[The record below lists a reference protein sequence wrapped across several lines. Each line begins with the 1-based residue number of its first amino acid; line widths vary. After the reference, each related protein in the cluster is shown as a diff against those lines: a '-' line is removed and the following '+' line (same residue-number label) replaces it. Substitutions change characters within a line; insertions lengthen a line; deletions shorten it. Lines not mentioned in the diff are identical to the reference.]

1 VRRQDGSV
9 IEVALDIGR
18 IMAGDKCT
26 PICELEMEL
35 LAGQPAAL
43 FDLGQQIAC
52 TVAVLP
58 LSQSKAERGVALA
71 RGRLDTPLSAMPPKL
86 AADLSLSVAAVCVL
100 REMFCHFTTNLN
112 TLRISDDPEVV
123 HQARVGWRRF
133 KSGLRLFKP
142 VFAVDAM
149 PDWHTLKP
157 LLSLLSELRD
167 LDVACTNTLP
177 ALADAYSLGD
187 AGRRGRWQVMTQS
200 LQNAA
205 NLKRKSVLCAMYE
218 PMVGATLLATTQWLD
233 GLAALNE
240 SRETGVDVKESLRRW
255 SLRRIV
261 RIHRQLQ
268 LARKAANCPASQ
280 HRVRILAKRLRYGIE
295 ALRSLLPKKRAKRW
309 YQLATSLQL
318 SLGVERD
325 VLQAC
330 ALVAKQD
337 VDPGLVEFLRAV
349 GCGRACQPA

>member
-1 VRRQDGSV
+1 
-9 IEVALDIGR
+9 
-18 IMAGDKCT
+18 
-26 PICELEMEL
+26 
-35 LAGQPAAL
+35 
-43 FDLGQQIAC
+43 
-52 TVAVLP
+52 
-58 LSQSKAERGVALA
+58 
-71 RGRLDTPLSAMPPKL
+71 
-86 AADLSLSVAAVCVL
+86 
-100 REMFCHFTTNLN
+100 
-112 TLRISDDPEVV
+112 
-123 HQARVGWRRF
+123 
-133 KSGLRLFKP
+133 
-142 VFAVDAM
+142 
-149 PDWHTLKP
+149 
-157 LLSLLSELRD
+157 
-167 LDVACTNTLP
+167 
-177 ALADAYSLGD
+177 
-187 AGRRGRWQVMTQS
+187 
-200 LQNAA
+200 
-205 NLKRKSVLCAMYE
+205 MYE

-240 SRETGVDVKESLRRW
+240 SRETGVVVKESLRRW

-318 SLGVERD
+318 NLGVERD

-330 ALVAKQD
+330 ALVAKLD